1 MQIGRSEERS
11 AEVPGSSSAT
21 RGLLSQALQAEPSA
35 QAAEGA
41 EPTQDEAATQDAGE
55 NGRTVV
61 STLAFIPATVT
72 LCSCMR
78 TL

>member
-41 EPTQDEAATQDAGE
+41 EPSQDEAVAQDAGP
-55 NGRTVV
+55 NGSTVV
-61 STLAFIPATVT
+61 STLVFIIAVVT
-72 LCSCMR
+72 LFFCACI
-78 TL
+78 L